1 MRDLI
6 SAYDMAIAL
15 GVVCI
20 IAGVALLSVPAA
32 LIVGG
37 CLLIG
42 VTAGAYRLRRRNHG
56 AVDRVA

>member
-6 SAYDMAIAL
+6 SAYDVAMAI

-37 CLLIG
+37 CLVIAA
-42 VTAGAYRLRRRNHG
+42 TAGAYRLRRRTHG
-56 AVDRVA
+56 AVDRLA